1 MNVDAGAS
9 VVFIYFFLCFRSSRS
24 LKVTITRIG
33 LSFPIVSI
41 DIIIF
46 VLEKMGFT
54 KAVSSNFAILFFC
67 LSKLVL

>member
-1 MNVDAGAS
+1 MNVDARAS

-24 LKVTITRIG
+24 LKVTKTRIG

-54 KAVSSNFAILFFC
+54 KAVSSNFANLCFFA
-67 LSKLVL
+67 SQS